1 MGPTALSDHHVT
13 DSVQRVVT
21 EKVPET
27 GMARFF
33 SSANLDRFRRLA
45 SDGIATAERK
55 RILEVLSKEWNAFV
69 QECRVTRVIH

>member
-1 MGPTALSDHHVT
+1 MN
-13 DSVQRVVT
+13 SVQRVIS
-21 EKVPET
+21 ENVPET

-55 RILEVLSKEWNAFV
+55 RVLQMLNKEWDAFV